1 MRPATHPLRRANR
14 RGAAALEMAL
24 ILPVALALILGMM
37 EWSWLL
43 FQWHT
48 VESSALRGVRLLSAV
63 PDAADRE
70 EIATEEVREHLRIFG
85 VDADHATVSTE
96 VEDRLYGRVVTV
108 EVHVHTDPLVGFV
121 LAPTELGARA
131 TAPWFGD
138 MYAQPQVP

>member
-1 MRPATHPLRRANR
+1 
-14 RGAAALEMAL
+14 MAL
-24 ILPVALALILGMM
+24 VLPVALALILGMM

-70 EIATEEVREHLRIFG
+70 EIATEQVREHLRLFG
-85 VDADHATVSTE
+85 VDADHAAVTAE
-96 VEDRLYGRVVTV
+96 VEERPYGRVVTV
-108 EVHVHTDPLVGFV
+108 VVRVHAEPLIGFV
-121 LAPTELGARA
+121 LTPTELGARA

-138 MYAQPQVP
+138 MYATPEQP

>member
-1 MRPATHPLRRANR
+1 MWR
-14 RGAAALEMAL
+14 RGATALEMAL
-24 ILPVALALILGMM
+24 VLPVALALILGMM

-63 PDAADRE
+63 PDAAARDA
-70 EIATEEVREHLRIFG
+70 IATEQVRDHLRVFG
-85 VDADHATVSTE
+85 VDADRATVTTA

-108 EVHVHTDPLVGFV
+108 EVHVHTDPLIGFV
-121 LAPTELGARA
+121 LAPTDLGARA

-138 MYAQPQVP
+138 MYATPEQP